1 MVKILTREGI
11 QRMTRNGGTTVVG
24 GGGSAGGGGGSA
36 DYATEA
42 GHALEADHATTADS
56 ATTAATADEATH
68 ATSADT
74 AAVAALATEA
84 ANLTSDSTDW
94 QKIANKTIAQTI
106 AEVWTFAKGI
116 VSTLKSYF
124 NAGIE
129 VTGGV
134 TTDTMTASGDVSS
147 GGTLSGAGLSITNN
161 GRILGDLDVAGD
173 VSAARL
179 IADIIK
185 TIGFR
190 EAVNMIGRGFG
201 VKVDANDIATVQTD
215 NLLVLGRMIVN
226 SLNIREVSYIG
237 GTYLLT
243 PAASQAVKV
252 QPLYTTASFQPDT
265 RYWTPNGSGDIV
277 GYRLLWLADNG
288 TTGTMNYWR
297 QGDIALCQTFNVT
310 QAGSTTAANQYYKRV
325 VCRAGQVTIAEGG
338 ISKKYHYADL
348 AAIADPYLFDA
359 NNNPIYTVDGQQAF
373 NGFMLGSTIPQ
384 DGDIVVQCGSQ
395 ADTTRQG
402 AVQISSEGEASIGIY
417 DGIKDFRDLSN
428 YEIHYLSKSAVRMNA
443 AYFSWR
449 SNNTT
454 KTQASVLSDLSTA
467 QSDIDGLEEDMTEVV
482 DEVAEIQLNVGSIQL
497 GVGKMAITEHA
508 GITANYNFWEQ
519 GGGHTIRNSS
529 WESGYWTNQGAA
541 SASSYRIRSAAAVY
555 SFSNADGFLLYDMNG
570 GQNMQFFEVMN
581 NGTGQPQTYAL
592 RYTPPTD
599 FQTPEN
605 YTVKA
610 HILSYVS
617 DGNGGWTFDQ
627 HAQEADSNTG
637 VVFITPS
644 AGVVRFRIY
653 FVATG
658 KAIGNDPVD
667 AIEKLKPYLATATVS
682 NSLIQMV
689 SDQLKVMVNQ
699 CGLNIKQRIIE
710 LIADKVNFL
719 MPDGSTNVK
728 ISIDPATGALNAVD
742 GNFSGTVKANNL
754 YHGVCVWGQQGTLY
768 YISASALDVT
778 VTNSIADYDD
788 QNDTHYADNFSVGD
802 MVTYAEFRERVNDD
816 YGPGDATGVIQ
827 CTGYA
832 DIVLMPWNPN
842 SVADRS
848 LYIPPADDAVMQGK
862 IIEVRDTVNG
872 GYHPTNI
879 VVNIAGRLAS
889 QSGGSFCYGVK
900 ENGDPMQEG
909 SESYCTLQGGA
920 SSRFYSIYLDSR
932 WYWLALGENITIP
945 QT

>member
-1 MVKILTREGI
+1 MG
-11 QRMTRNGGTTVVG
+11 RNGGTTVVG
-24 GGGSAGGGGGSA
+24 GGGSSGGGGGSA
-36 DYATEA
+36 DYAAEA

-68 ATSADT
+68 AASADN
-74 AAVAALATEA
+74 AAVADMATEA

-134 TTDTMTASGDVSS
+134 TTDTVNASGNVSS
-147 GGTLSGAGLSITNN
+147 GGMLSGAGLSITND
-161 GRILGDLDVAGD
+161 GRILGDLSVGGEL
-173 VSAARL
+173 AAAKL
-179 IADIIK
+179 IADVIK
-185 TIGFR
+185 TIGFK

-226 SLNIREVSYIG
+226 ALNIREVSYIG
-237 GTYLLT
+237 GSYQLT
-243 PAASQAVKV
+243 SAASQAVKV
-252 QPLYTTASFQPDT
+252 QPLYTTISFKPDT
-265 RYWTPNGSGDIV
+265 RYWTPNGSGDVV

-288 TTGTMNYWR
+288 SVGTMNYWK
-297 QGDIALCQTFNVT
+297 QGDTALCQTFNVT
-310 QAGSTTAANQYYKRV
+310 QPGSYTTAANQYYKRC
-325 VCRAGQVTIAEGG
+325 VCRVGQVTMVDNG
-338 ISKKYHYADL
+338 ITKKYHYADL
-348 AAIADPYLFDA
+348 AAIETVYLFDA
-359 NNNPIYTVDGQQAF
+359 NNEAIYTVDGSSAF
-373 NGFMLGSTIPQ
+373 DGYMTGSTVPA
-384 DGDIVVQCGSQ
+384 DGDKVVQYGSQ
-395 ADTTRQG
+395 ADANRQG
-402 AVQISSEGEASIGIY
+402 CVYITAEGEASIGIY

-428 YEIHYLSKSAVRMNA
+428 YEIHYLSKTAVRMNA

-449 SNNTT
+449 SNGTT
-454 KTQASVLSDLSTA
+454 KTQASVLIDLSTA
-467 QSDIDGLEEDMTEVV
+467 QSDIDALDESMTEVV
-482 DEVAEIQLNVGSIQL
+482 DEVAEITLNVGNIQL
-497 GVGKMAITEHA
+497 GVGKMTITKHN
-508 GITANYNFWEQ
+508 GITANYDFWEQ
-519 GGGHTIRNSS
+519 SGEHTIRNSS
-529 WESGYWTNQGAA
+529 WESGYWTSQGNA
-541 SASSYRIRSAAAVY
+541 SPSSYRIRSAASVY
-555 SFSNADGFLLYDMNG
+555 GFSNANGFLLYDMNG
-570 GQNMQFFEVMN
+570 GSNLEFFEIDN
-581 NGTGQPQTYAL
+581 NGTGTPQTYAL
-592 RYTPPTD
+592 RYTPPTE
-599 FQTPEN
+599 FAVPET
-605 YTVKA
+605 YSVKA
-610 HILSYVS
+610 HILSYVD
-617 DGNGGWTFDQ
+617 DGNGNWVFDQ
-627 HAQEADSNTG
+627 HAQETDANSG
-637 VVFITPS
+637 VVYITPS
-644 AGVVRFRIY
+644 KGTVRFRIY

-658 KAIGNDPVD
+658 KMIGNDPVD
-667 AIEKLKPYLATATVS
+667 AITNLQPYLATANVS

-699 CGLNIKQRIIE
+699 CGLDIKQRIIDI
-710 LIADKVNFL
+710 IADKVNFK

-728 ISIDPATGALNAVD
+728 ISIDPATGSLNAVD

-768 YISASALDVT
+768 YISASALDTT

-802 MVTYAEFRERVNDD
+802 MVTYDEFRDRVNDE

-842 SVADRS
+842 SSADRS
-848 LYIPPADDAVMQGK
+848 VYIPPADDAVMQGK

>member
-11 QRMTRNGGTTVVG
+11 QRMGRNGGTTVVG
-24 GGGSAGGGGGSA
+24 GGGSSGGGGGSA
-36 DYATEA
+36 DYAAES

-68 ATSADT
+68 AASADT

-134 TTDTMTASGDVSS
+134 TTDTVTASGNVSA
-147 GGTLSGAGLSITNN
+147 GGMLSGAGLSITND
-161 GRILGDLDVAGD
+161 GRILGDLSVGGEL
-173 VSAARL
+173 AAAKL
-179 IADIIK
+179 IADVIK
-185 TIGFR
+185 TIGFK

-252 QPLYTTASFQPDT
+252 QPLYTTASFKPDS

-310 QAGSTTAANQYYKRV
+310 QTGGSTAANQYYKRV
-325 VCRAGQVTIAEGG
+325 VCRAGQVTMTEGG
-338 ISKKYHYADL
+338 ITKKYHYADL

-373 NGFMLGSTIPQ
+373 NGFMVGSTIPQ

-395 ADTTRQG
+395 ADTNRQG

-417 DGIKDFRDLSN
+417 DGIKDYQSLSV

-449 SNNTT
+449 SNGTT

-482 DEVAEIQLNVGSIQL
+482 DEVAEISLNVGNIQL
-497 GVGKMAITEHA
+497 GVGKMTVTKYN
-508 GITANYNFWEQ
+508 GITANYDYWET
-519 GGGHTIRNSS
+519 GGGHTVRNSS
-529 WESGYWTNQGAA
+529 WESGYWTNQGSA
-541 SASSYRIRSAAAVY
+541 SASSYRIRSAASVY
-555 SFSNADGFLLYDMNG
+555 GFSNADGFLLYDLNG
-570 GQNMQFFEVMN
+570 GSNLEFFEIDN
-581 NGTGQPQTYAL
+581 NGTGTPPTYAL
-592 RYTPPTD
+592 RYTPPTE
-599 FQTPEN
+599 FAVPET
-605 YTVKA
+605 YSVKA
-610 HILSYVS
+610 HILSYVD
-617 DGNGGWTFDQ
+617 DGNGNWVFDQ
-627 HAQEADSNTG
+627 HAQETDANTG
-637 VVFITPS
+637 VVYITPS
-644 AGVVRFRIY
+644 KGTVRFRIY

-658 KAIGNDPVD
+658 KMIGNDPVD
-667 AIEKLKPYLATATVS
+667 AITNLQPYLATANVS

-728 ISIDPATGALNAVD
+728 ISIDPATGTLYAVD
-742 GNFSGTVKANNL
+742 GTFEGTVRAKNL
-754 YHGVCVWGQQGTLY
+754 FRIVAASCGELPGSYFKNTFVFDEGTTAKI
-768 YISASALDVT
+768 YIGFNDDVT
-778 VTNSIADYDD
+778 VDDVSFTKGQIVCVDDLDSQVWGDLQSLYYDK
-788 QNDTHYADNFSVGD
+788 YYF
-802 MVTYAEFRERVNDD
+802 
-816 YGPGDATGVIQ
+816 

-832 DIVLMPWNPN
+832 DEVNIVSRADSLGSDWYLFIPRAQDVDGKTLTIHHAGNN
-842 SVADRS
+842 IVGDIIIRQVDYVAPD
-848 LYIPPADDAVMQGK
+848 
-862 IIEVRDTVNG
+862 G
-872 GYHPTNI
+872 GYAGNNPFYAGMSIASDVETGQGILSMTNATPQLTLGSDTTVI
-879 VVNIAGRLAS
+879 LHSFGSYWAVLAE
-889 QSGGSFCYGVK
+889 Y
-900 ENGDPMQEG
+900 
-909 SESYCTLQGGA
+909 
-920 SSRFYSIYLDSR
+920 
-932 WYWLALGENITIP
+932 
-945 QT
+945 